1 MAEIEQSL
9 REVTELISLPEV
21 YLRVRQLMD
30 DPDSDIYDFAEVVGS
45 DPNLS
50 ARLLRLVNSAYFGL
64 PQPVESLSR
73 AVNLVGLAPLHN
85 LVLGVSAVASLE
97 LPNDVMPLETFW
109 RSSLFAGVLARLLGE
124 QIGQRQ
130 NDHLFVAGLL
140 HEIGHLILYSK
151 FPLQA
156 LAARELAET
165 QGKAIHEAEVETLG
179 FHYGDIGAMLMAHWN
194 LPERLQSLTRDHPR
208 PDLAET
214 EQTGAAL
221 IHLAHACARKLTTE
235 IPSAAD
241 TAFDAEVL
249 AMTGLTQQE
258 LETTLGEARSVSA
271 DMERVILA

>member
-1 MAEIEQSL
+1 MAEFEQTL

-30 DPDSDIYDFAEVVGS
+30 DPDADIYDFAEVVGS

-85 LVLGVSAVASLE
+85 LVLGVSAVGSLD
-97 LPNDVMPLETFW
+97 LPTDLMPLETFW
-109 RSSLFAGVLARLLGE
+109 RSSLFAGVLARLPGE

-140 HEIGHLILYSK
+140 HDIGHLILYSK
-151 FPLQA
+151 FPLHA
-156 LAARELAET
+156 LAAKKLAET
-165 QGKAIHEAEVETLG
+165 QGKAIHEAELELLG
-179 FHYGDIGAMLMAHWN
+179 CHYGDIGARLMAHWN
-194 LPERLQSLTRDHPR
+194 LPERLQTLTRSHPR
-208 PDLAET
+208 PELADT
-214 EQTGAAL
+214 EQTAAAL
-221 IHLAHACARKLTTE
+221 IHLAHVCARKLTTE
-235 IPSAAD
+235 TPNAAD

-258 LETTLGEARSVSA
+258 IETTLGEARSVSA